1 MRESQRCGHGGE
13 EGPGVE
19 EEEEEEREHPVEDHQ
34 KWGTKIKF
42 S

>member
-13 EGPGVE
+13 EGPGV
-19 EEEEEEREHPVEDHQ
+19 EEEEEREHPVEDHQ

>member
-19 EEEEEEREHPVEDHQ
+19 EEEEEREHPVEDHQ
-34 KWGTKIKF
+34 KWGTKI
-42 S
+42 